1 MFNKILVAIDD
12 RDTNQNVLREA
23 ISLALAT
30 DAQLILIHIVLP
42 FTEMYPEP
50 GFIAVHGYHP
60 TIHGET
66 TIRYYMKQLDVL
78 EKKGIELLQYEA
90 NKAKTCG
97 VKTEVF
103 QATGSPGFMICNVA
117 SSQEVDLILIGR
129 HGRTGL
135 SEFFLGS
142 VSNYVL
148 HHAPCSVLTIQ
159 RPIHEDATDSLV
171 MEAASM

>member
-12 RDTNQNVLREA
+12 GDTNQNVLHEA

-30 DAQLILIHIVLP
+30 NAQLILTNVVPP
-42 FTEMYPEP
+42 FTEIYPEP
-50 GFIAVHGYHP
+50 GYIAAHGYHP

-66 TIRYYMKQLDVL
+66 AVNYYMQRL
-78 EKKGIELLQYEA
+78 EALEQKSLELLQSF
-90 NKAKTCG
+90 AKRARTCG
-97 VKTEVF
+97 VEVEYV
-103 QATGSPGFMICNVA
+103 QATGSPGFMICKVA
-117 SSQEVDLILIGR
+117 SGREVDLILIGR

-135 SEFFLGS
+135 AEFFLGS

-159 RPIHEDATDSLV
+159 GPIHEDATDSLV

>member
-12 RDTNQNVLREA
+12 GKNNQHILDEA
-23 ISLALAT
+23 IRLALAS
-30 DAQLILIHIVLP
+30 DAQLILTNVVPP
-42 FTEMYPEP
+42 FTEIYPEP
-50 GFIAVHGYHP
+50 GYIAAHGYHP

-66 TIRYYMKQLDVL
+66 AVTYYMQRLGAL
-78 EKKGIELLQYEA
+78 EQQSIELLQSF
-90 NKAKTCG
+90 AKRARTCG
-97 VKTEVF
+97 VEVEYV
-103 QATGSPGFMICNVA
+103 QATGSPGYMICKVA
-117 SSQEVDLILIGR
+117 RNREIDLITIGR

-135 SEFFLGS
+135 AEFFLGS

-159 RPIHEDATDSLV
+159 GQIHQEETDSLV

>member
-12 RDTNQNVLREA
+12 GDNSQHILDEA

-30 DAQLILIHIVLP
+30 DAQLILTNVVPP
-42 FTEMYPEP
+42 FTEIYPEP
-50 GFIAVHGYHP
+50 GYIAAHGYHP

-66 TIRYYMKQLDVL
+66 AVNYYMQRL
-78 EKKGIELLQYEA
+78 EALEQKGIELLQSFA
-90 NKAKTCG
+90 KKARTCG
-97 VKTEVF
+97 VEVEYV
-103 QATGSPGFMICNVA
+103 QATGSPGFMICKVA
-117 SSQEVDLILIGR
+117 RSREADLILIGR

-135 SEFFLGS
+135 SEIFLGS

-159 RPIHEDATDSLV
+159 GPIHEDATDSLV

>member
-12 RDTNQNVLREA
+12 GDTNQNVLREA
-23 ISLALAT
+23 ISLAVFT
-30 DAQLILIHIVLP
+30 NAQLILTHVVPP
-42 FTEMYPEP
+42 FSEIYPEP
-50 GFIAVHGYHP
+50 GYIAAHGYHP

-66 TIRYYMKQLDVL
+66 TMKYYMERL
-78 EKKGIELLQYEA
+78 EALEQKGSELLQSFA
-90 NKAKTCG
+90 NKAKACG
-97 VKTEVF
+97 VKVEVI
-103 QATGSPGFMICNVA
+103 QATGSPGFMICKVA
-117 SSQEVDLILIGR
+117 SGRKVDLILIGR

-135 SEFFLGS
+135 AEFFLGS

-159 RPIHEDATDSLV
+159 GPIHEDATDSLV

>member
-1 MFNKILVAIDD
+1 MFNKILLAIDD
-12 RDTNQNVLREA
+12 GENNQHILDEA
-23 ISLALAT
+23 IGLALAS
-30 DAQLILIHIVLP
+30 DAQLILTNIVPP

-50 GFIAVHGYHP
+50 GYIAAHGYHP

-66 TIRYYMKQLDVL
+66 AVNYYMQRL
-78 EKKGIELLQYEA
+78 EALEQKGVELLQSFA
-90 NKAKTCG
+90 KKARTCG
-97 VKTEVF
+97 VKVEYV
-103 QATGSPGFMICNVA
+103 QATGSPGYMICKVA
-117 SSQEVDLILIGR
+117 RNRKVDLIMIGR

-135 SEFFLGS
+135 AEFFLGS

-159 RPIHEDATDSLV
+159 GLIHQEETDSLV